1 MGGFLNIFPHKNC
14 VAKLYLSAFKTK
26 YKASAR
32 KNNYNYSN
40 FKAEEIHAYA
50 KSAIAVLPLN
60 ESVKL
65 LVTLAV
71 MQLNTIL
78 ETVSSIRKEMER
90 IASSLP
96 EYETVMAMY
105 GVGKVYEPQ
114 LIAEISDTKR
124 FRNRWAITAF
134 AWLDAPPLPVGTA

>member
-1 MGGFLNIFPHKNC
+1 
-14 VAKLYLSAFKTK
+14 
-26 YKASAR
+26 
-32 KNNYNYSN
+32 
-40 FKAEEIHAYA
+40 
-50 KSAIAVLPLN
+50 
-60 ESVKL
+60 
-65 LVTLAV
+65 